1 MLTLATNMRIYLHA
15 RPTDMRKSFDGLI
28 ALVRSV
34 FRADPLDGSLFLF
47 INRRGD
53 RLKMLWWD
61 RDGLALFY
69 KRLESGTFEMLK
81 ADEEAATVEID
92 ATQLAMLLG
101 GVMLDSAKRRK
112 RYSRAG

>member
-1 MLTLATNMRIYLHA
+1 MLTFAPNLRIYLHTQA
-15 RPTDMRKSFDGLI
+15 TDMRKGFDGLSG
-28 ALVRSV
+28 LVRSV
-34 FRADPLDGSLFLF
+34 FAADPTDGSLYLF

-53 RLKMLWWD
+53 RIKMLWWD

-69 KRLESGTFEMLK
+69 KRLEVGGFEMLK
-81 ADEEAATVEID
+81 AADDSAVVEID

-101 GVMLDSAKRRK
+101 GVTLASAQRRK